1 MVFNGVSP
9 RTPNH
14 FRIQTRNITY
24 EGARMEEIT
33 TPLEMEDITTP
44 LELELYIQNVIN
56 FSQYLNHNN
65 NNYRVV
71 MAKYGKEID
80 KLLTY
85 DYQSNNDFDDVKV
98 ALINKGYAKEHW
110 DKWKNDG
117 QLVRE
122 ALVKKG
128 YDIDY
133 FMNDESESVRFT
145 ICKHYPERIPQLITK
160 SADDY
165 NNAFLV
171 LVDSMDE
178 KLLELVV
185 KHYDEKDIE
194 RNSPFAYES
203 YKIVYESMVREPT
216 AIEKTMT
223 RTQLFLSGNP
233 LWAQGMTQR
242 KANMLRAYYESSK
255 DDNKEKDFLKHFD
268 KMSSPETS
276 IWGMKDI
283 YFNL

>member
-1 MVFNGVSP
+1 MKKALTIILSIIVVVILGYLYWPKPEFTTLYDTS
-9 RTPNH
+9 NH
-14 FRIQTRNITY
+14 INTDAKLT
-24 EGARMEEIT
+24 
-33 TPLEMEDITTP
+33 LEQDNE
-44 LELELYIQNVIN
+44 
-56 FSQYLNHNN
+56 
-65 NNYRVV
+65 
-71 MAKYGKEID
+71 
-80 KLLTY
+80 
-85 DYQSNNDFDDVKV
+85 
-98 ALINKGYAKEHW
+98 
-110 DKWKNDG
+110 KNDIKI
-117 QLVRE
+117 QYHF
-122 ALVKKG
+122 
-128 YDIDY
+128 YDETETHIDY

>member
-1 MVFNGVSP
+1 
-9 RTPNH
+9 
-14 FRIQTRNITY
+14 
-24 EGARMEEIT
+24 MEEIK
-33 TPLEMEDITTP
+33 TPIDFAIS
-44 LELELYIQNVIN
+44 IQKVTDL
-56 FSQYLNHNN
+56 SPYLHHHN

-71 MAKYGKEID
+71 MAKNGKEID

-85 DYQSNNDFDDVKV
+85 NYQSKTDFDDVKV
-98 ALINKGYAKEHW
+98 ELINKGFATEHW
-110 DKWKNDG
+110 EEWKNDG
-117 QLVRE
+117 LLVRE

-128 YDIDY
+128 YDVDY
-133 FMNDESESVRFT
+133 FMNDKSESVRFT
-145 ICKHYPERIPQLITK
+145 ISKYHPERIPQLITK

-185 KHYDEKDIE
+185 RHYDENDIE

-255 DDNKEKDFLKHFD
+255 DDNKEKDFLKYFD

-276 IWGMKDI
+276 IWGVKDI